1 MPSDPGPDRAL
12 RYSLV
17 PQEGWAQ
24 LGALPP
30 SGNGR
35 GPPLGPTALHI
46 GDPLWWGLTHRVD
59 LTRLGLGT
67 GLCGG
72 DVVTIVI
79 VQWHHDVYALEGR
92 VG

>member
-1 MPSDPGPDRAL
+1 MGPFPL
-12 RYSLV
+12 
-17 PQEGWAQ
+17 
-24 LGALPP
+24 LGT
-30 SGNGR
+30 GEVR
-35 GPPLGPTALHI
+35 GLSPLGPTALHI
-46 GDPLWWGLTHRVD
+46 GDPLWWGLTHRID

-72 DVVTIVI
+72 VVVTIVI